1 MPLRR
6 LIGIEGE
13 IGARGY
19 SRGRWFAIY
28 MESGWIP
35 RGGTMGRS
43 TIWTRVP
50 RLATTLRGKAIMLYL
65 NIITGAPDHPAVGT
79 IRCAAEWPGT
89 WTERVEALIAALG
102 IDADAWGHLIGEAGE
117 ERFTVGAAGVRAREA
132 HKRKLRKIR
141 DELVRPALR
150 ATDDAWIE
158 EESKVDPAHA
168 AMWSEATC
176 PAAAAYPGN
185 PTREFWAWT
194 KLRVLAKWPGGCPV
208 CGDADGGWRHITWT
222 HTPGVEN
229 EEEALAMM
237 SVPAAGPQFAE
248 IVRYRANVV
257 GSTILGSGK
266 VAPGLG
272 RCERCAA
279 SVQLAEAPGGL
290 CHGCVEDVTEQ
301 ILEEMLRCAAE

>member
-1 MPLRR
+1 MAFVRDRPGVPHAAVAIYVHNHVYPSATHALELWLFGKGWERSANEIGFMPLRR

-158 EESKVDPAHA
+158 ELWQAIDASES
-168 AMWSEATC
+168 
-176 PAAAAYPGN
+176 
-185 PTREFWAWT
+185 
-194 KLRVLAKWPGGCPV
+194 
-208 CGDADGGWRHITWT
+208 
-222 HTPGVEN
+222 
-229 EEEALAMM
+229 
-237 SVPAAGPQFAE
+237 
-248 IVRYRANVV
+248 
-257 GSTILGSGK
+257 
-266 VAPGLG
+266 
-272 RCERCAA
+272 
-279 SVQLAEAPGGL
+279 AEAFASLLPCAFTALLL
-290 CHGCVEDVTEQ
+290 CV
-301 ILEEMLRCAAE
+301 CAFA